1 MKQYGAFYFSA
12 REKQNKLSKCGSIS
26 GTGEFAI
33 WGYLKIGRQHIS
45 WGNLKR
51 CTVVVTFT
59 AFRDCKRTATFTVLE
74 QFKFFGLLW
83 NFQYCYWISSMLTS
97 HGRVLKIS
105 FYCKGCGYSTIYL
118 HYRITM
124 VQPMLQNKPQPQ
136 PPLLH
141 QPQLQLCKYAAL
153 SVHYT
158 QDGSDNT
165 CTL

>member
-1 MKQYGAFYFSA
+1 
-12 REKQNKLSKCGSIS
+12 
-26 GTGEFAI
+26 
-33 WGYLKIGRQHIS
+33 
-45 WGNLKR
+45 
-51 CTVVVTFT
+51 
-59 AFRDCKRTATFTVLE
+59 
-74 QFKFFGLLW
+74 
-83 NFQYCYWISSMLTS
+83 
-97 HGRVLKIS
+97 
-105 FYCKGCGYSTIYL
+105 
-118 HYRITM
+118 M

>member
-74 QFKFFGLLW
+74 Q
-83 NFQYCYWISSMLTS
+83 CYFLACCEISNIAT
-97 HGRVLKIS
+97 G
-105 FYCKGCGYSTIYL
+105 
-118 HYRITM
+118 
-124 VQPMLQNKPQPQ
+124 
-136 PPLLH
+136 
-141 QPQLQLCKYAAL
+141 
-153 SVHYT
+153 SVHCLLVMV
-158 QDGSDNT
+158 GF
-165 CTL
+165 